1 MVLTG
6 VGLAAPVGPAVLTG
20 VGRVGLAGVGRV
32 GLADPAMAG
41 PVGLASVDPRIAGL
55 GSTPN
60 RLVDSGVTTRG
71 GRTVGRPG
79 SNASLATLIG

>member
-1 MVLTG
+1 MVLRG
-6 VGLAAPVGPAVLTG
+6 VGLAAPVGL
-20 VGRVGLAGVGRV
+20 VGLTGVGRV

-60 RLVDSGVTTRG
+60 R
-71 GRTVGRPG
+71 
-79 SNASLATLIG
+79 